1 MEVIPEHR
9 LVRWY
14 RTFKK
19 TLRYFM
25 LGSAILA
32 GALTL
37 FLLYL
42 RSKPLPPVSIS
53 ETTTMYG
60 DNGQVIATLYKG
72 ENRTFIPLDKIPS
85 YMRDATV
92 AIEDRKFYNHT
103 GFDIKRIAGAALTD
117 IRHLSKVEGAST
129 ITMQLARNL
138 YLSHDKT
145 WSRKLREA
153 ILTMQLELNYTKP
166 QLLELYM
173 NQIYY
178 GQGAYGIQAAAKT
191 YFGKNAGELT
201 LAEASML
208 AGLPKGP
215 RFYSPFVDM
224 KAARERQD
232 MVLSAMVTAKF
243 ITAQQAADARNAPIK
258 LAPLQNRDSV
268 ISPYFRDFVVQQLK
282 DTYHIDPDLIEH
294 GGLKIYTTLDPAMQK
309 QAEAAVA
316 KYLPA
321 NRTLQAALVA
331 MEPQTGYIRAMVG
344 GRSYKESSYNRTL
357 AERQP
362 GSSIKPILYMAA
374 LENGFTPLTRIKSQP
389 TVFTYGKNKKEVY
402 APKNFGSQ
410 YAHDFINMD
419 QAIARSDNI
428 YAVQTDLTI
437 GQDKMVSMA
446 KRLGIVSP
454 VKPIPSSALGSS
466 PATAIEMARAF
477 STLANQG
484 KKADTIAVTKIVD
497 REGNTILENHPR
509 LQQVVSPENAFILT
523 NLMKGVFDNGG
534 TAHRVANMIQ
544 RPVAGKTGT
553 TDYDAWLTGFT
564 PDLTA
569 SVWVGYDDNRKI
581 DEFDDARQA
590 APIWAQFMNGALQ
603 GKPAMDFTVPPGVV
617 SAYVDPESGQLATE
631 ACPDVK
637 LMYFIPGTQP
647 TEYCVIHRRNNVTPP
662 PTTEKKSFW
671 DRLKFW

>member
-1 MEVIPEHR
+1 MEVIPENR
-9 LVRWY
+9 LIRWY
-14 RTFKK
+14 RTLKK
-19 TLRYFM
+19 TLRYFI
-25 LGSAILA
+25 LGSALLA
-32 GALTL
+32 GVLIL

-42 RSKPLPPVSIS
+42 RSQPLPPVAIN
-53 ETTTMYG
+53 ETTTLYG

-72 ENRTFIPLDKIPS
+72 ENRTFVPLDKIPS

-92 AIEDRKFYNHT
+92 AIEDRKFYSHT
-103 GFDIKRIAGAALTD
+103 GFDITRIAGAALTD
-117 IRHLSKVEGAST
+117 IRHMSKVEGAST

-145 WSRKLREA
+145 WSRKVREA
-153 ILTMQLELNYTKP
+153 VLTMQLELNYTKP

-178 GQGAYGIQAAAKT
+178 GHGAYGIQAAAKT
-191 YFGKNAGELT
+191 YFGKNAGDLT

-215 RFYSPFVDM
+215 RFYSPFVNM
-224 KAARERQD
+224 KAAKERQD
-232 MVLSAMVTAKF
+232 MVLTAMVNEKF
-243 ITAQQAADARNAPIK
+243 ITAQQAAQARTAPIK
-258 LAPLQNRDSV
+258 LAPLQNRDTV
-268 ISPYFRDFVVQQLK
+268 IAPYFRDFVVQQLK

-294 GGLKIYTTLDPAMQK
+294 GGLKIYTTLDPDMQK

-321 NRTLQAALVA
+321 NRPLQAALVA

-344 GRSYKESSYNRTL
+344 GRSYKESSYNRSL

-389 TVFTYGKNKKEVY
+389 TVFTYGKDKKEVY
-402 APKNFGSQ
+402 SPKNFGSQ

-446 KRLGIVSP
+446 KRLGIGSP
-454 VKPIPSSALGSS
+454 IKPIPSSALGSS

-477 STLANQG
+477 STFANQG

-497 REGNTILENHPR
+497 REGNTLLENQPR
-509 LQQVVSPENAFILT
+509 LQQVVTPENAFILT
-523 NLMKGVFDNGG
+523 NLMKSVFDNGG
-534 TAHRVANMIQ
+534 TAHRVYNMLE
-544 RPVAGKTGT
+544 RPAAGKTGT

-564 PDLTA
+564 PELTT

-581 DEFDDARQA
+581 DEFADARQA
-590 APIWAQFMNGALQ
+590 APIWAQFMNGALKS
-603 GKPAMDFTVPPGVV
+603 KPATDFTVPPGVV

-631 ACPDVK
+631 ACPDIK

-647 TEYCVIHRRNNVTPP
+647 TEYCIIHRHKNIAPS
-662 PTTEKKSFW
+662 TTVKKSFW
-671 DRLKFW
+671 DRLKFWQ